1 MYIFRQTRSSCY
13 VTHRH
18 NFEVQNVLYIY
29 VACYAVHVML
39 YILDACGNLCLE
51 PWSDI
56 GKTPIKRLHHGGFIN
71 LQVIIIVRNIT
82 FIWPLKTLNINVERW
97 IVWVQRQRGIAKFTR
112 IAMKGIHRMLKKK
125 ITLKGKITW
134 ILLSLAENPPPLPQA
149 INNDRSLTLT
159 KKIRIQYNLP
169 SRIRGQMIECN
180 SPMRTFK
187 FCFPSG

>member
-1 MYIFRQTRSSCY
+1 
-13 VTHRH
+13 
-18 NFEVQNVLYIY
+18 
-29 VACYAVHVML
+29 ML
-39 YILDACGNLCLE
+39 YILDACENLCLE

-159 KKIRIQYNLP
+159 KKFGFSII
-169 SRIRGQMIECN
+169 SRVGYVDRWLNATHQWELLNFVFLRAKFWTAKRLCY
-180 SPMRTFK
+180 PPRYFYTFCISFRENK
-187 FCFPSG
+187 QSFALKVKQ